1 MLVGSCWLVGC
12 CGGSVVIVG
21 FVGGGAVEILSW
33 IRRGTVLR
41 VERTKR
47 GRDAI
52 HK

>member
-12 CGGSVVIVG
+12 CGGSVVIAG
-21 FVGGGAVEILSW
+21 FAEGGVEILWW